1 MKKLINKKTLL
12 FGLVVAVVVGVIGG
26 GWRLYSAL
34 GGSDAA
40 GQPLI
45 ATLSEVSGQVVV
57 KLTSSD
63 PDVQAQNGQE
73 IKIGGV
79 VTTGPDGRLR
89 LGLFDGTD
97 ETIIRVAENSTFV
110 LSDMRNTDAGPVIKL
125 RMSFGRVWLILKGGS
140 AEVDTPAGVAS
151 VRGSYMSVFYN
162 SNGEVEVTCLE
173 GSCVMQTSAG
183 VVQMV
188 AGQTAIVQN
197 VGLPPTQGV
206 MSDTQVQ
213 EWLQVNPEATVIVL
227 AVTATVNA
235 VRSDPNFH
243 VQMPALACLDTGTC
257 ETYCYP
263 VGWDKDSGTPPP
275 PESIPQDCQDAGQSL
290 IDQGVDAEA
299 FFVCVSAGGDPQAC
313 ADNSVKR

>member
-1 MKKLINKKTLL
+1 MKKLINKKTIL
-12 FGLVVAVVVGVIGG
+12 FGLVVAVVVGAIGG

-34 GGSDAA
+34 DSSDAA

-79 VTTGPDGRLR
+79 VNTGPDGRLR
-89 LGLFDGTD
+89 LDMSN

-110 LSDMRNTDAGPVIKL
+110 LLDMRNTDTGSLIKL

-162 SNGEVEVTCLE
+162 PNGEVEVTCLE
-173 GSCVMQTSAG
+173 GSCVLQTPTG
-183 VVQMV
+183 EVQMV
-188 AGQTAIVQN
+188 AGQTAVVQN
-197 VGLPPTQGV
+197 FDLPPVQGV
-206 MSDTQVQ
+206 MNDTQVQ
-213 EWLQVNPEATVIVL
+213 EWLQVNPEATVIIL

-235 VRSDPNFH
+235 VRSDPNSH
-243 VQMPALACLDTGTC
+243 VQMPALACLDTNTC

-275 PESIPQDCQDAGQSL
+275 PESIPQDCRDAGQAL

-299 FFVCVSAGGDPQAC
+299 FFNCVYIGGDPQIC
-313 ADNSVKR
+313 ADNSVNR